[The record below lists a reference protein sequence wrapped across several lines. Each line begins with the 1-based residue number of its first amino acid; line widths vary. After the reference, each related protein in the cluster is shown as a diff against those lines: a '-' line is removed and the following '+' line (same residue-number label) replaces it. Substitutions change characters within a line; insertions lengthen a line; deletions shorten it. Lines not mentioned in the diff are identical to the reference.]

1 MLQNS
6 SAAPIKEISDE
17 LYTCEFIMSTKM
29 FDIVLFGKLCIIRY
43 KFLMDVM
50 LNTHLDDKHSPT
62 WQKAYIHIQKKL
74 AAGELRAGQAI
85 SELSLAKQLGISRT
99 PIREALSRLAAEG
112 IVERISN
119 RRLAVVT
126 FTRQDIV
133 DLYELREALEGYAV
147 GKAARQVVPQAEIHR
162 LQRFAESIL
171 ELKEE
176 LNHSGKSELD
186 EEQMHQF
193 VVKDLGFHTMLI
205 RMARNARILKTVN
218 ETRLLI
224 RIFSMQRHGHNQDL
238 LGQIYLSH
246 TAIVK
251 AVADQDPE
259 LATRLISE
267 HIQRSLQERLD
278 DFDHWEVEASVR
290 RSFPYFF
297 GISPL

>member
-1 MLQNS
+1 
-6 SAAPIKEISDE
+6 
-17 LYTCEFIMSTKM
+17 
-29 FDIVLFGKLCIIRY
+29 
-43 KFLMDVM
+43 MDVM
-50 LNTHLDDKHSPT
+50 LNTHLDDKFSPT

-74 AAGELRAGQAI
+74 AAGKLHAGQAI
-85 SELSLAKQLGISRT
+85 SELSLAKELGISRT

-147 GKAARQVVPQAEIHR
+147 GKAARQVVPQVEIHR

-176 LNHSGKSELD
+176 LNRSDKLELD

-246 TAIVK
+246 TAILK

-259 LATRLISE
+259 LATRLTSE
-267 HIQRSLQERLD
+267 HIQRSLHERLD